1 MSKMQL
7 ATSPLVAFRCQDGTY
22 LLAPHAA
29 SIAWFENPSVEFLGD
44 VVVESFE
51 RTVALKIEGE
61 IDRWNFALISKHEFH
76 FSWSHAQ
83 ERTRDEPQAREATS
97 GAVAAPL
104 PLNEHALVSER
115 AG

>member
-1 MSKMQL
+1 MSNIQV

-61 IDRWNFALISKHEFH
+61 IDRWNFALISKREFH
-76 FSWSHAQ
+76 FSWPQAQ
-83 ERTRDEPQAREATS
+83 DRTRDESIPRSREQRRSRCLATQ
-97 GAVAAPL
+97 
-104 PLNEHALVSER
+104 
-115 AG
+115 